1 VLLGITSDVHCNAA
15 ALARAVAELDGTV
28 DEVLL
33 AGDAVLQYRFSN
45 EVIELVRGNGMRYIA
60 GNHELT
66 LLGTGGERARS
77 APEVRGAN
85 LEVMAAAPKRW
96 EATISGKRLLMV
108 HASPFAP
115 YTDYLYPGSPELA
128 RCAEVDA
135 DILVLGHTHVPMATR
150 VGRTLVVNP
159 GSLGQG
165 GDPDHPGMVSY
176 AVLDTDSEEVTFHR
190 FANPLLAA

>member
-1 VLLGITSDVHCNAA
+1 MSDVHCNAVA
-15 ALARAVAELDGTV
+15 MSQALDELSGTV

-45 EVIELVRGNGMRYIA
+45 EVIELVRDHGLTYVA

-66 LLGTGGERARS
+66 LLSDDGVRART
-77 APEVRGAN
+77 APHVRASN
-85 LEVMAAAPKRW
+85 LEFMAAAPKQRDLRY
-96 EATISGKRLLMV
+96 SGKRLLMV

-115 YTDYLYPGSPELA
+115 FNEYLYPGSPQLA

-135 DILVLGHTHVPMATR
+135 DIVVLGHTHVPMATR
-150 VGRTLVVNP
+150 VGTTLVVNP

-165 GDPDHPGMVSY
+165 GEPGQPGMVSY
-176 AVLDTDSEEVTFHR
+176 AILDTDSEEVTIRR
-190 FANPLLAA
+190 FPNPLLPPL